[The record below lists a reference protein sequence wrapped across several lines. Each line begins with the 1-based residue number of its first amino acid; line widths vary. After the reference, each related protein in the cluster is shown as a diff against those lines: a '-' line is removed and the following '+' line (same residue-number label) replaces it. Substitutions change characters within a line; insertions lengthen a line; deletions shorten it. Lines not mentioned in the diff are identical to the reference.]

1 MSDTI
6 YDATQQTAGTL
17 AKSHEKIIRV
27 KRDGVFENI
36 TGDANN
42 LGAVPTAVIT
52 PRENYGNKG
61 MPSIEKLGDSWV
73 VTVDVEAV
81 RDSNGVIIQT
91 WLSNLVTIAQA
102 SGADNKVELQVF
114 DGRDENL
121 KAIEGSFSVATAD
134 LSAVSTGYQDKGAY
148 RFIFTSDGVVDLVT
162 SPIAG
167 TGEPIIES
175 ATPTLQTVGDQ
186 IVLRGY
192 KFTGTTGVTID
203 TQAVT
208 EFLAGPEG
216 GLDDYTLVMVIPAT
230 VTGAA
235 DIIVTNATG
244 ASAAFAY
251 TAQTV

>member
-6 YDATQQTAGTL
+6 YDSTQQTAGTL
-17 AKSHEKIIRV
+17 AKSHEKILRI
-27 KRDGVFENI
+27 KRGGVFENV

-42 LGAVPTAVIT
+42 LAAVPTPVT
-52 PRENYGNKG
+52 NPRENYGNKG
-61 MPSIEKLGDSWV
+61 MPSVEKIGDSWV
-73 VTVDVEAV
+73 ITFDVEAV
-81 RDSNGVIIQT
+81 RDANGVIAQT
-91 WLSNLVTIAQA
+91 WLSALITIAQA
-102 SGADNKVELQVF
+102 SGGDNKVEAQVF

-121 KAIEGSFSVATAD
+121 KAIQGSFSVASAD
-134 LSAVSTGYQDKGAY
+134 LSAVNTNYSDKGSY
-148 RFIFTSDGVVDLVT
+148 RFTLTSDGVVDLVT

-192 KFTGTTGVTID
+192 KFTGTVSATVD
-203 TQAVT
+203 SASVV
-208 EFLAGPEG
+208 EFIVV
-216 GLDDYTLVMVIPAT
+216 DDYTLVLVIPAT

>member
-6 YDATQQTAGTL
+6 YDSTAQTAGTL
-17 AKSHEKIIRV
+17 AKSHEKIVRV
-27 KRDGVFENI
+27 KRAGSFENV

-42 LGAVPTAVIT
+42 LAAVPTAVT
-52 PRENYGNKG
+52 FPRENYGNKG
-61 MPSIEKLGDSWV
+61 LPAIEKIGDSWV
-73 VTVDVEAV
+73 VTFDIEAV
-81 RDSNGVIIQT
+81 RDSNGVIAQT
-91 WLSNLVTIAQA
+91 WLSNLVTVAQA
-102 SGADNKVELQVF
+102 SGEANKVDAQVF

-121 KAIEGSFSVATAD
+121 KAIEGSFSVAAAD
-134 LSAVSTGYQDKGAY
+134 LSATATGYADKGAY
-148 RFIFTSDGVVDLVT
+148 RFTLTSNGVVSLVT

-203 TQAVT
+203 GETVV
-208 EFLAGPEG
+208 EFIIV
-216 GLDDYTLVMVIPAT
+216 DDYTIVPVIPAL

-235 DIIVTNATG
+235 PIIVTNATG
-244 ASAAFAY
+244 ASNTFAY
-251 TAQTV
+251 TAQ